1 MKIIPLLLD
10 ITSKIDP
17 TDYVGFTFFVG
28 CMAMMAASAFFF
40 LSLNQFDKKWRTSV
54 LVSGLITFIAAV
66 HYFYMRDYWAANM
79 ESPTFF
85 RYVDWI
91 LTVPLM
97 CVEFYLILK
106 VAGAKKSLLWKM
118 IIASVVMLVT
128 GYFGEA
134 VYTTGT
140 GPALWGFI
148 SGIAYF
154 YIVYEIW
161 LGSAKKLALEAGG
174 EILKAHKILCWF
186 VLVGW
191 AIYPLG
197 YMLGTDGWYTSIL
210 GSGSVDVAYNIAD
223 AINKIGF
230 GLVIYALA
238 TKKQNAIS

>member
-1 MKIIPLLLD
+1 M
-10 ITSKIDP
+10 DP

-66 HYFYMRDYWAANM
+66 HYFYMRDYWAAHE

-106 VAGAKKSLLWKM
+106 VAGAKTSLLWKM
-118 IIASVVMLVT
+118 IGLSVVMLVT

-134 VYTTGT
+134 VFSEDA
-140 GPALWGFI
+140 ALWGAI
-148 SGIAYF
+148 SGAAYF
-154 YIVYEIW
+154 LIVYEIW
-161 LGSAKKLALEAGG
+161 FGNAKKLAVAAGG
-174 EILKAHKILCWF
+174 DVLKSHKILCWF

-197 YMLGTDGWYTSIL
+197 YMMGTEGWYSSFMP
-210 GSGSVDVAYNIAD
+210 SGGNIDVAYNIAD

-230 GLVIYALA
+230 GLVIYSLA
-238 TKKQNAIS
+238 VKKQAA

>member
-1 MKIIPLLLD
+1 MNLNLLV
-10 ITSKIDP
+10 ISKMDP

-66 HYFYMRDYWAANM
+66 HYFYMRDYWAAHE

-106 VAGAKKSLLWKM
+106 VAGAKTSLLWKM
-118 IIASVVMLVT
+118 IGLSVVMLVT

-134 VYTTGT
+134 VFSEDA
-140 GPALWGFI
+140 ALWGAI
-148 SGIAYF
+148 SGAAYF
-154 YIVYEIW
+154 LIVYEIW
-161 LGSAKKLALEAGG
+161 FGNAKKLAVAAGG
-174 EILKAHKILCWF
+174 DVLKSHKILCWF

-197 YMLGTDGWYTSIL
+197 YMMGTEGWYSSFMP
-210 GSGSVDVAYNIAD
+210 SGGNIDVAYNIAD

-230 GLVIYALA
+230 GLVIYSLA
-238 TKKQNAIS
+238 VKKQAA

>member
-1 MKIIPLLLD
+1 MNLNLLV
-10 ITSKIDP
+10 IKMDP

-28 CMAMMAASAFFF
+28 CVAMMAASAFFF

-66 HYFYMRDYWAANM
+66 HYFYMRDYWVEIG

-106 VAGAKKSLLWKM
+106 VAGAKTSLLWKM
-118 IIASVVMLVT
+118 IGLSVVMLVT

-134 VYTTGT
+134 VFSEDA
-140 GPALWGFI
+140 ALWGAI
-148 SGIAYF
+148 SGVAYF
-154 YIVYEIW
+154 LIVYEIW
-161 LGSAKKLALEAGG
+161 FGKAKKLAVAAGG
-174 EILKAHKILCWF
+174 DVLKSHKILCWF

-197 YMLGTDGWYTSIL
+197 YMMGTEGWYSSFMP
-210 GSGSVDVAYNIAD
+210 SGGNIDVAYNIAD

-230 GLVIYALA
+230 GLVIYSLA
-238 TKKQNAIS
+238 VKKQVA

>member
-1 MKIIPLLLD
+1 M
-10 ITSKIDP
+10 DP

-66 HYFYMRDYWAANM
+66 HYFYMRDYWAAHE

-106 VAGAKKSLLWKM
+106 VAGAKTSLLWKM
-118 IIASVVMLVT
+118 IGLSVVMLVT

-134 VYTTGT
+134 VFTEDA
-140 GPALWGFI
+140 ALWGAI
-148 SGIAYF
+148 SGAAYF
-154 YIVYEIW
+154 LIVYEIW
-161 LGSAKKLALEAGG
+161 FGNAKKLAVAAGG
-174 EILKAHKILCWF
+174 DVLKSHKILCWF
-186 VLVGW
+186 ILVGW

-197 YMLGTDGWYTSIL
+197 YMMGTEGWYSSFMP
-210 GSGSVDVAYNIAD
+210 SGGNIDVAYNIAD

-230 GLVIYALA
+230 GLVIYSLA
-238 TKKQNAIS
+238 VKKQAA

>member
-1 MKIIPLLLD
+1 MNVQLLV
-10 ITSKIDP
+10 IKMDP

-66 HYFYMRDYWAANM
+66 HYFYMRDYWAEIG

-106 VAGAKKSLLWKM
+106 VAGAKTSLLWKM
-118 IIASVVMLVT
+118 IGLSVVMLVT

-134 VYTTGT
+134 VFLEDA
-140 GPALWGFI
+140 ALWGAI
-148 SGIAYF
+148 SGAAYF
-154 YIVYEIW
+154 LIVYEIW
-161 LGSAKKLALEAGG
+161 FGNAKKLAVAAGG
-174 EILKAHKILCWF
+174 DVLKSHKILCWF

-197 YMLGTDGWYTSIL
+197 YMMGTEGWYSSFMP
-210 GSGSVDVAYNIAD
+210 SGGNIDVAYNIAD

-230 GLVIYALA
+230 GLVIYSLA
-238 TKKQNAIS
+238 VKKQVA